1 MEHGEK
7 FQREFKN
14 RPRALEML
22 YGLVTDLFVDKHKF
36 KGHNVRGTTHFAID
50 CARQGIGGDAVVTYS
65 CCLARHTPLL
75 HTLVQQVQ
83 HKIPQLLEL
92 LERYDF
98 ETIVRYFNEPA

>member
-36 KGHNVRGTTHFAID
+36 KGHNVRG
-50 CARQGIGGDAVVTYS
+50 Q
-65 CCLARHTPLL
+65 
-75 HTLVQQVQ
+75 HTL
-83 HKIPQLLEL
+83 
-92 LERYDF
+92 
-98 ETIVRYFNEPA
+98 